1 MSLAELQKEALD
13 LPEKER
19 ALLVVSLLETLAL
32 EDDEISD
39 DEVLRRDADLEG
51 GRESEI
57 SHQEFVRR
65 VQSERKRDR
74 LRLGTTQPSK
84 PMSTGPAPI

>member
-19 ALLVVSLLETLAL
+19 ALLVVSLLETLAR
-32 EDDEISD
+32 EDDEVSD
-39 DEVLRRDADLEG
+39 DEILKRDADLES
-51 GRESEI
+51 GRVSEI

-65 VQSERKRDR
+65 IQSERKRDR
-74 LRLGTTQPSK
+74 
-84 PMSTGPAPI
+84 